1 MILDLPWPH
10 KDLSPNAR
18 VHWRR
23 RAELVAKARDEAY
36 WRALEVPAYERKP
49 LSDAQALKLTLI
61 FFNPAGRVRT
71 DQDNALARC
80 KAALD
85 GIFRALRSD
94 DSRIRETTICIGD
107 ATPGGCVRIK
117 LEAM

>member
-10 KDLSPNAR
+10 KNLSPNAR

-23 RAELVAKARDEAY
+23 RAELVAKAREDAY
-36 WRALEVPAYERKP
+36 WRALEVPAVERKP

-61 FFNPAGRVRT
+61 FFNPTGRVRT
-71 DQDNALARC
+71 DQDNSLAAC
-80 KAALD
+80 KSLLD
-85 GIFRALRSD
+85 GIFLAIKTD

-107 ATPGGCVRIK
+107 AVPGGCVRIK